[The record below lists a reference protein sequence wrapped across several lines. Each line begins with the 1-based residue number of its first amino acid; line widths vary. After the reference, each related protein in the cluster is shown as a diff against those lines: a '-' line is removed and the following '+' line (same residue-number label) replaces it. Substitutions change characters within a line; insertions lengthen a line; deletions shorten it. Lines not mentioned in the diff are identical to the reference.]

1 MAGYT
6 RQSAADIVPTAVV
19 RATPINNEFNAIRDA
34 FDVTNGHQHDG
45 STGGGAF
52 VSAVADPDGN
62 NKLFIDTANNRVG
75 INVEVSF
82 APENQVFFTNGAI
95 LPAVNNDLNL
105 GSATYKFKDIYAQG
119 TTTVTS
125 LIASTAT
132 ISGGSINSTSIGATT
147 PAAVTATSLNVNSGA
162 VINTADIN
170 GGTIDGAVIG
180 GAAAQAITGTL
191 VTATTGFAG
200 PLTGNVTGNT
210 AGTHTGAV
218 VGDVAGN
225 LTGNVTAATGSS
237 SFNNVTIN
245 GGLDMNAGTT
255 ATITN
260 LTAPTASGDAA
271 TKGYV
276 DAADALKLN
285 KAGDAMTGALAMGT
299 NKITGLGTPT
309 VSTDAAT
316 KGYVDTSVAAVVAA
330 APAALDTLNELA
342 TALGDDANFST
353 TVTNSIATK
362 LPLAGGTMTGAVEM
376 STNKLTG
383 VGNPTLAQDAATKSY
398 VDAADATKLALAGG
412 TMTGAVA
419 MGGNKITG
427 LGTPTTTQDATT
439 KSYVDAADALKL
451 NLSGGTMSGAVAMG
465 GNKITNLADPTVATD
480 AVSRNYVDV
489 LYGTTV
495 SAATSA
501 SAAATSASD
510 ASGFAGAAEG
520 YRDQTL
526 GYRDQTLGYRNEA
539 EGFKTNAS
547 GFADNAAA
555 SAILAASYTP
565 TQTGNA
571 GKYLTTDGS
580 VTSWG
585 DVDALPDQTGNAG
598 KYLKTDGTTATWEAA
613 SGGGATA
620 TRTVTNLVATEGQT
634 VFTPTNGYTVYNV
647 DVYLNGVLLQTSD
660 FTATNGTTITLAT
673 AASLGDEFV
682 SVAWEVFETI
692 DIPLRFSFFKSNGV
706 SDQISLVSI
715 NELPFFDYSSVSNNI
730 TVTT

>member
-1 MAGYT
+1 
-6 RQSAADIVPTAVV
+6 
-19 RATPINNEFNAIRDA
+19 
-34 FDVTNGHQHDG
+34 
-45 STGGGAF
+45 
-52 VSAVADPDGN
+52 
-62 NKLFIDTANNRVG
+62 
-75 INVEVSF
+75 
-82 APENQVFFTNGAI
+82 
-95 LPAVNNDLNL
+95 
-105 GSATYKFKDIYAQG
+105 
-119 TTTVTS
+119 
-125 LIASTAT
+125 
-132 ISGGSINSTSIGATT
+132 
-147 PAAVTATSLNVNSGA
+147 
-162 VINTADIN
+162 
-170 GGTIDGAVIG
+170 
-180 GAAAQAITGTL
+180 
-191 VTATTGFAG
+191 
-200 PLTGNVTGNT
+200 
-210 AGTHTGAV
+210 
-218 VGDVAGN
+218 
-225 LTGNVTAATGSS
+225 
-237 SFNNVTIN
+237 
-245 GGLDMNAGTT
+245 
-255 ATITN
+255 
-260 LTAPTASGDAA
+260 
-271 TKGYV
+271 
-276 DAADALKLN
+276 
-285 KAGDAMTGALAMGT
+285 MTGALAMGT

-342 TALGDDANFST
+342 AALGDDANFST

-362 LPLAGGTMTGAVEM
+362 LPLAGGTMTGAIEM

-706 SDQISLVSI
+706 LDQISLVSI
-715 NELPFFDYSSVSNNI
+715 NKLPFFDYSSVSNNI